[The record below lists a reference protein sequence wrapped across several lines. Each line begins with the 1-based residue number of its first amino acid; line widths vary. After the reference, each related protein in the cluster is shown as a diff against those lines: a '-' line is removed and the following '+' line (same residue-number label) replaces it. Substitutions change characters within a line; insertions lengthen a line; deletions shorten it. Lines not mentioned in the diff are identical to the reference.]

1 MTMDAAPRT
10 RILSGADLRRLLVL
24 RDRLR
29 GEIVVGSRRK
39 RQEVLRA
46 MEQARQL
53 RLYGRAVPYQVPA
66 MTSSELLREIKWRLD
81 AASLEEATAAARVL
95 HSARRRAR
103 CAR

>member
-1 MTMDAAPRT
+1 M
-10 RILSGADLRRLLVL
+10 L

-29 GEIVVGSRRK
+29 GEIVVGNRRQ
-39 RQEVLRA
+39 RREVLRV

-53 RLYGRAVPYQVPA
+53 RLHGRAVPYQVPE

-95 HSARRRAR
+95 DSARRRAR
-103 CAR
+103 GAR